1 MRIFWLGI
9 ESDPSEVV
17 IVAENLERARVLASK
32 FNQDPAWLK
41 AEERKNSYELGSKTS
56 EQISKER
63 VLSAEV
69 SQ

>member
-9 ESDPSEVV
+9 EGDPSEATV
-17 IVAENLERARVLASK
+17 VAENLERARELVSK

-41 AEERKNSYELGSKTS
+41 AKERKNSYKLGSKTA
-56 EQISKER
+56 EQVSKER

-69 SQ
+69 SR

>member
-9 ESDPSEVV
+9 EGDSSETTV
-17 IVAENLERARVLASK
+17 VAENLEKARELASK

-41 AEERKNSYELGSKTS
+41 AEERKNSYKLGSKTA

-63 VLSAEV
+63 VLPSDI
-69 SQ
+69 SR

>member
-9 ESDPSEVV
+9 KGDSSEVI
-17 IVAENLERARVLASK
+17 IVAENLERAKALASK
-32 FNQDPAWLK
+32 FSQDPNWLK

-56 EQISKER
+56 EQITKER

-69 SQ
+69 SR